1 LNELSIGD
9 PEILVVDDDAELAY
23 ALRDLLL
30 AEGYSVA
37 VALSPQEALEIQ
49 SQSTEL
55 AVALIDLVM
64 PQCNGLALMDEMHRR
79 DSDLPIVI
87 MTGFGTI
94 ESAVE
99 AIKHGADDYLTK
111 PFDQHVVKQKV
122 GRILE
127 LNELRYRVAELEK
140 NFRQVN
146 DPFRELVFVSP
157 AMQKVIERAKSAAQ
171 TDTTV
176 LIVGETGTGKGK
188 LARAIHA
195 ASRRSTAPF
204 IAVNCGALPHDLVES
219 ELFGVRRGAFT
230 GAYTDAPGI
239 FMSASR
245 GTVFLDEI
253 SEMPKEAQV
262 KLLRVLQE
270 KELRPLGAANPVP
283 VDVRVIAATNR
294 PLQQVRSQALR
305 EDLYFRLATVVIE
318 IPPLRQRPEDI
329 LVFAQSFA
337 ARLAERYGRHI
348 TVSGG
353 AMELLLRYPFPGN
366 VRELENMLESMTAL
380 SHEDPQTITERELRP
395 LVTSAADSLVP
406 SDSNVTALEDVEH
419 VAIERA
425 IRLCGGNRTRAAA
438 LLGISR
444 DTLYRKMR
452 EGHAKGMTRDPLN
465 LPR

>member
-1 LNELSIGD
+1 SIDD
-9 PEILVVDDDAELAY
+9 PEVLIVDDDAELAY
-23 ALRDLLL
+23 TLRDLLL
-30 AEGYSVA
+30 ADGCAVA

-49 SQSTEL
+49 AKSTEL

-79 DSDLPIVI
+79 DADLPVVI

-99 AIKHGADDYLTK
+99 AIKHGAEDYLTK
-111 PFDQHVVKQKV
+111 PFDQRTVKQKV

-127 LNELRYRVAELEK
+127 LKELRYRVAELEK
-140 NFRQVN
+140 NYRQVS
-146 DPFRELVFVSP
+146 DPFRDLVFVSP
-157 AMQKVIERAKSAAQ
+157 AMQKVVEKAKSAAQ

-188 LARAIHA
+188 LARAIHF
-195 ASRRSTAPF
+195 ASRRSAAPF
-204 IAVNCGALPHDLVES
+204 VPVNCGALPHDLIES

-230 GAYTDAPGI
+230 GAYSDAPGL
-239 FMSASR
+239 FVSASR

-270 KELRPLGAANPVP
+270 KELRPIGASRPVP

-318 IPPLRQRPEDI
+318 IPPLRQRCEDI
-329 LVFAQSFA
+329 LVFAQSYA
-337 ARLAERYGRHI
+337 ARLADRYGRHI

-353 AMELLLRYPFPGN
+353 GMELLLRYPFPGN

-380 SHEDPQTITERELRP
+380 SHDDPQTITEKELRP
-395 LVTSAADSLVP
+395 LIALA
-406 SDSNVTALEDVEH
+406 SDPMLASDGTVTALEDVEH

-444 DTLYRKMR
+444 DTLYRKLR
-452 EGHAKGMTRDPLN
+452 DTSSKANTR
-465 LPR
+465 